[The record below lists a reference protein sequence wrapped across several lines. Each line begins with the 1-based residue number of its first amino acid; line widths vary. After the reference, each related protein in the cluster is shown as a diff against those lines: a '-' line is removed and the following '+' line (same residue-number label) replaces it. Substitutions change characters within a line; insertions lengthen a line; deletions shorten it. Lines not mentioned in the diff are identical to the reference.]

1 MIKEICLL
9 TSVLFSNSTTILK
22 PNYSTSIQ
30 ITNTNNN
37 YDTLEFG
44 QSYQYLT
51 FKRAGYQTDDDFYN
65 YQCIFT
71 NKSDITTTA
80 QLVGFISNSSN
91 DFVNFVLSF
100 EDNENLWNKPILM
113 NTNKY
118 YSYCYIF
125 DRYYTTDLIQPEQS
139 ATILDSGQVIRL
151 VNYTYNGTLKN
162 DLVNI
167 YRTNTTTQLKYNLTE
182 NFGLLNINNILTTF
196 TNNVHYLNV
205 FDSSPYIYNLE
216 FSSSKG
222 LIPSSST
229 DKYFLSIT
237 GTYNNDTA
245 NLLLNYQLDI
255 NSGYLSYYGQ
265 PILIAVSDGGSG
277 AVGSDIDY
285 LTFTI
290 TKYTNGVYVPS
301 TPNEPTTE
309 IIDINSLLF
318 TILTL
323 PFAFLSQAFNFTFF
337 EGTPYA
343 FNLSTII
350 LSIISIA
357 ILILIIKLIMSMIK

>member
-9 TSVLFSNSTTILK
+9 TSLMCNVNITPLNAVNNNNSIE
-22 PNYSTSIQ
+22 

-37 YDTLEFG
+37 FDSLEFG

-51 FKRAGYQTDDDFYN
+51 FKQAGYQVSGSDYYNFY
-65 YQCIFT
+65 CIFT
-71 NKSDITTTA
+71 NQADLTTKDQLKQIT
-80 QLVGFISNSSN
+80 G
-91 DFVNFVLSF
+91 DFFRFELFF
-100 EDNENLWNKPILM
+100 EDYDALWNNAILM
-113 NTNKY
+113 NTIDKY
-118 YSYCYIF
+118 YSYCYIY
-125 DRYYTTDLIQPEQS
+125 DINRSSTLIQPQQT
-139 ATILDSGQVIRL
+139 ATILDNGELVRL

-162 DLVNI
+162 DLINI
-167 YRTNTTTQLKYNLTE
+167 YRSNSTTQLKYNVNQGFNLI
-182 NFGLLNINNILTTF
+182 NFNNLSTSF
-196 TNNVHYLNV
+196 TNNEYYLNV
-205 FDSSPYIYNLE
+205 FDSSPYIYNLD
-216 FSSSKG
+216 FYSFNGLISSS
-222 LIPSSST
+222 SS
-229 DKYFLSIT
+229 DKYFLTIT

-245 NLLLNYQLDI
+245 NLLLNYELDPS
-255 NSGYLSYYGQ
+255 SGNLRYYGQ
-265 PILIAVSDGGSG
+265 PILIAVSDGGGG

-285 LTFTI
+285 LSFTI
-290 TKYTNGVYVPS
+290 TKYTNGVYVPT

-309 IIDINSLLF
+309 VLDMNSLLF

-357 ILILIIKLIMSMIK
+357 ILIMIIKLIMSMIK

>member
-51 FKRAGYQTDDDFYN
+51 FKQVGYQPPGESYYNFY
-65 YQCIFT
+65 CIFT
-71 NKSDITTTA
+71 NDADLTTRQQLNNITSDYFRFE
-80 QLVGFISNSSN
+80 L
-91 DFVNFVLSF
+91 LF
-100 EDNENLWNKPILM
+100 EDYETLWDNPILM
-113 NTNKY
+113 NTTTKY
-118 YSYCYIF
+118 YSYCYIY
-125 DRYYTTDLIQPEQS
+125 DINRDNTLIQPEQS
-139 ATILDSGQVIRL
+139 ATILDNGQVIRL

-162 DLVNI
+162 DLVNV
-167 YRTNTTTQLKYNLTE
+167 YSSNTTTQLRYNANQDFNLI
-182 NFGLLNINNILTTF
+182 NFNNIATTF

-216 FSSSKG
+216 FSTSKG

-255 NSGYLSYYGQ
+255 NSGYLVYYGQ

-309 IIDINSLLF
+309 IIDMNSLLF

-357 ILILIIKLIMSMIK
+357 ILIMIIKLIMSMIK